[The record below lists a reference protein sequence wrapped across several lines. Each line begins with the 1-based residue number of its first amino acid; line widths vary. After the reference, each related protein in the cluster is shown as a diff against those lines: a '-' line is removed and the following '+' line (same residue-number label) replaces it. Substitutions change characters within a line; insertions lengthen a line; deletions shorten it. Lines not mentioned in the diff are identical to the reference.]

1 MKRRSSMARES
12 RLQKLVCTL
21 LFVFAAPC
29 LASGPDTLYDAPSPK
44 WRTGPVRY
52 LLTGPESRAYKAL
65 QNDDER
71 MRFVEAFWLRRDP
84 TPTTEVNEFREQFEE
99 RLQRSESLRL
109 YMESTKPMWLTDM
122 GKIFILLGA
131 PVSEQREAVAASA
144 RDSVVWS
151 YDRVPGMSQ
160 SHFNIVFVADE
171 SGELRI
177 SQSPTL
183 DRNPFKGLDPG
194 TPAELFQV
202 VRIGVGSAA
211 AVGNR
216 NAARSTVHGG
226 IANVVEGSQRILGV
240 GNLLYD
246 PFLSAIGD
254 ASAPSAVA
262 RSVDLAQLER
272 RENFE
277 EEARVTAVTSFEP
290 IQIDLQTDF
299 YQAAD
304 GTTYTAFTMAPAP
317 DDPAAGKRKL
327 VPFGGIVS
335 LDRAEVTYPFNRADQ
350 FASAGGK
357 LASVFQTGLG
367 LDPGRYR
374 VLFGLQDRETGRAG
388 VHQQDITVTDLS
400 IAPLSISTLTLARSL
415 RPLEKREAPRSKL
428 KIPFILG
435 GFEVIPH
442 TRPEVTNGEDLNI
455 YFQVYG
461 GEDRADGT
469 ANLEITYAIEGK
481 TGGAWMALGA
491 PVTQQGLQRV
501 QAWSFP
507 VRGWPAGK
515 LRFTVKVTDL
525 ISGESATKNLIFE
538 VTL

>member
-1 MKRRSSMARES
+1 MQA
-12 RLQKLVCTL
+12 LLCGLV
-21 LFVFAAPC
+21 FVFALPC
-29 LASGPDTLYDAPSPK
+29 LAEDPESLYDPPSPR

-52 LLTGPESRAYKAL
+52 LLTGPESRAYKML

-71 MRFVEAFWLRRDP
+71 IRFVDTFWLRRDP
-84 TPTTEVNEFREQFEE
+84 TPNTEVNEFREQFEE

-122 GKIFILLGA
+122 GKIFILLGP
-131 PVSEQREAVAASA
+131 PVREQREAFAASA

-151 YDRVPGMSQ
+151 YDRIPGMGQ

-183 DRNPFKGLDPG
+183 DRNPFKGLNPG
-194 TPAELFQV
+194 TPAKLFQIV
-202 VRIGVGSAA
+202 KVNVGPAANDDRRAA
-211 AVGNR
+211 AK
-216 NAARSTVHGG
+216 STVHGG
-226 IANVVEGSQRILGV
+226 IANFVDGSQTLLGQ

-246 PFLSAIGD
+246 PFLSSIGD
-254 ASAPSAVA
+254 TSAPGDLA
-262 RSVDLAQLER
+262 RAVDLAQLER

-277 EEARVTAVTSFEP
+277 EDVLVTAVSTFDP
-290 IQIDLQTDF
+290 IRVDLHIDF

-304 GTTYTAFTMAPAP
+304 GTVYTAFTMAPDP
-317 DDPAAGKRKL
+317 GDPAAGKRKL

-335 LDRAEVTYPFNRADQ
+335 LDRPEVTYPFNQADQ
-350 FASAGGK
+350 FASPGGK

-367 LDPGRYR
+367 IDPGRYR

-388 VHQQDITVTDLS
+388 VYQQDITVADLS
-400 IAPLSISTLTLARSL
+400 AAPLNLSTLTLARSL
-415 RPLEKREAPRSKL
+415 RPLEKRETPKSEL
-428 KIPFILG
+428 KVPFILG
-435 GFEVIPH
+435 GLEVIPR
-442 TRPEVTNGEDLNI
+442 TRAEVTNGEEFHI

-461 GEDRADGT
+461 GENGADGT
-469 ANLEITYAIEGK
+469 ADLDITYGFEGK

-491 PVTQQGLQRV
+491 PITQQGLERV

-507 VRGWPAGK
+507 VNGWPAGK
-515 LRFTVKVTDL
+515 FRFTVKVTDR
-525 ISGESATKNLIFE
+525 IGGESVTRNLIFD